1 MHKSML
7 NNDLQSLFS
16 CNLLRFGY
24 YVSDKQKRTY
34 GQNKGGFLM
43 QHLQTSFF
51 YDLQELIRNSP
62 LLRKYYYLFKA
73 LNLSALQDRN
83 YGVGATGYS
92 RHAILRALIIK
103 HLEEIKTIPRLIDY
117 LNSIPPLAEM
127 CGFELGHLPY
137 ETQFYRFLK
146 KTKNSTL
153 KDMHKQA
160 NDLLIQ
166 EGFIELDEFILDSKP
181 VMAATKQNN
190 FKNPNRNTRNK
201 TRKPKRNPQATLSY
215 YSCQIINGKKENTI
229 FFWGYRTHALI
240 TKEGICLV
248 EKTLPNNITDAQVAF
263 SLIKEL
269 KRRFGFKKGAIFIAD
284 KAYDIRELYTFI
296 VEKMKSQPYIP
307 INPRNQK
314 DDKTF
319 GPRGCPVCDAGIEMK
334 SAGTWTEGNRRR
346 IKFRCP
352 LKASKKTAAKYDNA
366 CPAKHLLFD
375 TGKGYGCTKYLD
387 VTDDAR
393 SRVPRDSKK
402 FKEVFK
408 HRQAVEQYFSRLGD
422 REAEQTTHYSFTA
435 ISNQM
440 TIAHL
445 TASLVA
451 VAAALLL
458 KQPEKMRSY
467 RTFTSLLNARETG

>member
-1 MHKSML
+1 
-7 NNDLQSLFS
+7 
-16 CNLLRFGY
+16 
-24 YVSDKQKRTY
+24 
-34 GQNKGGFLM
+34 M
-43 QHLQTSFF
+43 QHFQTSFF
-51 YDLQELIRNSP
+51 YDLQELIRTAP
-62 LLRKYYYLFKA
+62 LMRKYYYIFKS

-83 YGVGATGYS
+83 DLLGRTGHS
-92 RHAILRALIIK
+92 RHAMLRAFIIK
-103 HLEEIKTIPRLIDY
+103 HLEAIKSVPQLIKY

-127 CGFELGHLPY
+127 CGFDLGNLPD
-137 ETQFYRFLK
+137 ESQFYRFLK
-146 KTKNSTL
+146 NTKNSTL
-153 KDMHKQA
+153 KAIDKDA
-160 NDLLIQ
+160 NDSLIEKGLLS
-166 EGFIELDEFILDSKP
+166 LDEFILDSKP

-190 FKNPNRNTRNK
+190 FKNPNRNTRDK
-201 TRKPKRNPQATLSY
+201 AKRPKRNPQATLSY
-215 YSCQIINGKKENTI
+215 YSCQVINGKKENLI

-269 KRRFGFKKGAIFIAD
+269 KRKFHLKKGAIFIAD
-284 KAYDIRELYTFI
+284 KAYDVRDLYTFI

-319 GPRGCPVCDAGIEMK
+319 GPHGCPICEAGIEMK
-334 SAGTWTEGNRRR
+334 SAGKWTEGNRDRV
-346 IKFRCP
+346 KFRCP
-352 LKASKKTAAKYDNA
+352 MKASKKVAAKFNNV
-366 CPAKHLLFD
+366 CPAKHPSFD
-375 TGKGYGCTKYLD
+375 TGKCYGCTKYLD

-393 SRVPRDSKK
+393 SRVPRDSKE
-402 FKEVFK
+402 FKQVFK

-445 TASLVA
+445 TASLIA
-451 VAAALLL
+451 VAAAIHL
-458 KQPEKMRSY
+458 KETDKIRCY
-467 RTFTSLLNARETG
+467 RTFADWQKLRRTG